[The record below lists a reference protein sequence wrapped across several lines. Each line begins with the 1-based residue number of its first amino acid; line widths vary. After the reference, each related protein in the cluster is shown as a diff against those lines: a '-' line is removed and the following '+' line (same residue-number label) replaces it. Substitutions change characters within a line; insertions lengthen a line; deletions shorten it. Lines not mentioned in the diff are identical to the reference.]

1 MTAVR
6 VTQYI
11 ILLIAT
17 ALLGYAVSGASQGA
31 LLFLGYLCF
40 GMAGAVF
47 VLRRGQ
53 ETLAVVVWGA
63 SILLVGFIF
72 DSDNMLGV
80 DYRPTAMGVAM
91 LWAVPIVAV
100 LLRFAFWVID
110 RLRVRDQVS
119 AAPHR
124 AGTAGGPAGR
134 AIKTNHP
141 AYPWLIG
148 CWLLWPIGTAAMAM
162 MDQARWDRMR
172 YDNSL
177 LLLMFFPPLFV
188 TIGFLVYRHWRER
201 KAVIAANRPA
211 PEKTAP

>member
-17 ALLGYAVSGASQGA
+17 ALLAYAVSGASQGA

-40 GMAGAVF
+40 GLAASVP
-47 VLRRGQ
+47 VLRRGR
-53 ETLAVVVWGA
+53 ESLAVVVWGMA
-63 SILLVGFIF
+63 MLGVAFIF
-72 DSDNMLGV
+72 DSDNMLTV
-80 DYRPTAMGVAM
+80 DYRPTTIGTAM
-91 LWAVPIVAV
+91 LCAVPIIAM

-110 RLRVRDQVS
+110 RLRLRDVQDPRRV
-119 AAPHR
+119 AAGKG
-124 AGTAGGPAGR
+124 ANGKGFTGR
-134 AIKTNHP
+134 ANHP

-148 CWLLWPIGTAAMAM
+148 SWLLWPLGTASIAM

-177 LLLMFFPPLFV
+177 LLVMFLPPLCV

-201 KAVIAANRPA
+201 KNEVAAPPKAA
-211 PEKTAP
+211 P

>member
-80 DYRPTAMGVAM
+80 DYRPTTLGMAM
-91 LWAVPIVAV
+91 LWAVPIIAA

-110 RLRVRDQVS
+110 RLRVGDPAG

-124 AGTAGGPAGR
+124 AGRAGSPAGR
-134 AIKTNHP
+134 AGKTNHP

-148 CWLLWPIGTAAMAM
+148 CWLLWPIGTASMAM
-162 MDQARWDRMR
+162 MDEARWDRMR

>member
-17 ALLGYAVSGASQGA
+17 ALLAYAVSGATQGA

-40 GMAGAVF
+40 GLAGSIP

-53 ETLAVVVWGA
+53 ESMAVVVWGIA
-63 SILLVGFIF
+63 MLGVAFVF
-72 DSDNMLGV
+72 DSDNMLTL
-80 DYRPTAMGVAM
+80 DYRPTTLGISM
-91 LWAVPIVAV
+91 LCAVPVIAL

-110 RLRVRDQVS
+110 RLRVRDIQDPRHVAAGKS
-119 AAPHR
+119 AHGKR
-124 AGTAGGPAGR
+124 FSG
-134 AIKTNHP
+134 KTNHP

-148 CWLLWPIGTAAMAM
+148 SWLLWPLGTASVAM

-177 LLLMFFPPLFV
+177 LLVMFLPPLCV
-188 TIGFLVYRHWRER
+188 TIGFLIYRHWRER
-201 KAVIAANRPA
+201 KNEIAAP
-211 PEKTAP
+211 PKTAP

>member
-31 LLFLGYLCF
+31 LLFLAYLCF
-40 GMAGAVF
+40 GMAGAAF

-53 ETLAVVVWGA
+53 ETLAVVVWGI
-63 SILLVGFIF
+63 SMLLVGFIF

-80 DYRPTAMGVAM
+80 DYQPTTIGMAL
-91 LWAVPIVAV
+91 LWAVPVIAV

-110 RLRVRDQVS
+110 RLRVRDQ
-119 AAPHR
+119 AASVPHR
-124 AGTAGGPAGR
+124 AGRSGATTGR
-134 AIKTNHP
+134 TVKTTHP

-148 CWLLWPIGTAAMAM
+148 CWLLWPLGTASIAML
-162 MDQARWDRMR
+162 DESRWDRMR

-177 LLLMFFPPLFV
+177 LLLMFLPPLFV
-188 TIGFLVYRHWRER
+188 TIGFLLYRHWRER
-201 KAVIAANRPA
+201 KSGVEPNRHAA
-211 PEKTAP
+211 EKTTP